1 VTETKPTFLTMM
13 KDALGDRVDPAAT
26 SFVDMMS
33 DDFVMEFPY
42 ARPGMPTRVE
52 GRAAVLAHLAKVG
65 EGVSVDSASN
75 LVVHETADPEVV
87 ILEFDGHGRSV
98 KTGEPYEQRYISVIR
113 ARGGKIV
120 HFKDYWNPIQGL
132 KAQLGSAAVD
142 AFILGGP
149 AKAQQGDRANA
160 ASAL

>member
-1 VTETKPTFLTMM
+1 MEIYPVTDTNPTVLDMLLG
-13 KDALGDRVDPAAT
+13 ALGERVDPRAK
-26 SFVDMMS
+26 SFVEMMS

-42 ARPGMPTRVE
+42 ARAGMPTKVE

-65 EGVSVDSASN
+65 QGVSVESASN
-75 LVVHETADPEVV
+75 LVVHETTDPEVV
-87 ILEFDGHGRSV
+87 ILEFDGHGRAL

-132 KAQLGSAAVD
+132 KAQLGSAVVD
-142 AFILGGP
+142 AFILGEP
-149 AKAQQGDRANA
+149 TA
-160 ASAL
+160 

>member
-1 VTETKPTFLTMM
+1 MSDTKPTIVDMLMS
-13 KDALGDRVDPAAT
+13 ALGGRVDPEAKT
-26 SFVDMMS
+26 FIDMMS
-33 DDFVMEFPY
+33 EDFVMEFPY

-52 GRAAVLAHLAKVG
+52 GRAAVLAHLVKVG
-65 EGVSVDSASN
+65 GDVSVDSASN
-75 LVVHETADPEVV
+75 LVVHETTDPEVV

-98 KTGEPYEQRYISVIR
+98 KTGEAYEQRYISVIH

-142 AFILGGP
+142 AFILNGAP
-149 AKAQQGDRANA
+149 KA
-160 ASAL
+160 

>member
-1 VTETKPTFLTMM
+1 MSAAKPTAKPGVVDMLTA
-13 KDALGDRVDPAAT
+13 ALGDRVDPAAK

-52 GRAAVLAHLAKVG
+52 GKAAVLTHLVKVG
-65 EGVSVDSASN
+65 GDVSVDSASN

-98 KTGEPYEQRYISVIR
+98 RTGEPYEQRYISVIR

-132 KAQLGSAAVD
+132 KAQLGAAVVD
-142 AFILGGP
+142 AFILNGP
-149 AKAQQGDRANA
+149 AKA
-160 ASAL
+160 

>member
-1 VTETKPTFLTMM
+1 MTETKPTAERGPTLVDLL
-13 KDALGDRVDPAAT
+13 KSALGDRIDPSLT
-26 SFVDMMS
+26 SFIEMMS

-52 GRAAVLAHLAKVG
+52 GKIAVLTHLAKVAG
-65 EGVSVDSASN
+65 DVSVDSADN
-75 LVVHETADPEVV
+75 LVVHETKDPEVV

-98 KTGEPYEQRYISVIR
+98 RTGEPYEQRYISVIR

-132 KAQLGSAAVD
+132 KAQLGSATVD

-149 AKAQQGDRANA
+149 AA
-160 ASAL
+160 

>member
-1 VTETKPTFLTMM
+1 MTDTKPTIADFL
-13 KDALGDRVDPAAT
+13 KEALGARIDLAAG
-26 SFVDMMS
+26 SFVEMMS

-42 ARPGMPTRVE
+42 ARPGMPTRLE
-52 GRAAVLAHLAKVG
+52 GRPAVLAHLMKVG
-65 EGVSVDSASN
+65 EGVSVDSVSD
-75 LVVHETADPEVV
+75 LIVHETADPEVI

-98 KTGEPYEQRYISVIR
+98 KTNEPYEQRYISVIR

-142 AFILGGP
+142 RFILS
-149 AKAQQGDRANA
+149 ANSTA
-160 ASAL
+160 

>member
-1 VTETKPTFLTMM
+1 MTDPKPTVSDILIG
-13 KDALGDRVDPAAT
+13 ALGDRVDPAAK
-26 SFVDMMS
+26 SFVEMMS

-52 GRAAVLAHLAKVG
+52 GRAAVLAHLVKVG
-65 EGVSVDSASN
+65 GDVSVDFASN

-87 ILEFDGHGRSV
+87 ILEFEGHGRSV
-98 KTGEPYEQRYISVIR
+98 RTGEAYEQRYISVIR

-142 AFILGGP
+142 AFILGG
-149 AKAQQGDRANA
+149 RADVA
-160 ASAL
+160 